1 MTLKHFTRT
10 APLFLMVAIGIAA
23 SAALFTT
30 VQHLERARAKARF
43 LQVADQRL
51 DAVRV
56 KVSCALCTVNLFRSY
71 FSASPKSAFDR
82 RGFKTFVAPALA
94 KQGCIRALEWIPRVT
109 RKERPRY
116 ERLARTDGVRNF
128 AFRQRTAN
136 GVMAVAGPRDQYFPV
151 FYVEP
156 LAGNEPAVGFD
167 LASEQVH
174 LAALNKARDTGEL
187 TATAPVELVL
197 DKSRQLGMLVFVPV
211 YRSPQANS
219 ISARRESFVGFAL
232 GVFRIGDLVSTMDMD
247 SKS

>member
-1 MTLKHFTRT
+1 
-10 APLFLMVAIGIAA
+10 
-23 SAALFTT
+23 
-30 VQHLERARAKARF
+30 
-43 LQVADQRL
+43 
-51 DAVRV
+51 
-56 KVSCALCTVNLFRSY
+56 
-71 FSASPKSAFDR
+71 
-82 RGFKTFVAPALA
+82 
-94 KQGCIRALEWIPRVT
+94 
-109 RKERPRY
+109 
-116 ERLARTDGVRNF
+116 
-128 AFRQRTAN
+128 
-136 GVMAVAGPRDQYFPV
+136 MAVAGPRDQYFPV